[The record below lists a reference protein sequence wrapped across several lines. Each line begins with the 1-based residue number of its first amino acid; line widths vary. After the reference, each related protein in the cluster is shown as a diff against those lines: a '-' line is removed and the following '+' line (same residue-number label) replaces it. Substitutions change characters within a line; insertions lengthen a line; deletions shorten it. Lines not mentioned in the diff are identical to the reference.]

1 MPSRGGIRRS
11 AGSAAVVLLP
21 VGAALWMVELL
32 RVRLMLLLLLLLR
45 VMVVVVVHRYLLR
58 GRTRDKRH
66 LHSHRAVCQSA

>member
-32 RVRLMLLLLLLLR
+32 RVRLMLLLLLLR